1 MSVNKY
7 NTTTGELE
15 TIASGQRTWVGTRA
29 AYDAAKS
36 AGTLPTNALI
46 CITDDEDDTIADA
59 VTDGDSRAVTSNAV
73 YDAIAGKANVYKT
86 EILNGQT
93 LKVQFTRFEPYLI
106 SMCGLNGGVFAV
118 WAGIGYGESSAR
130 HAITKIVD
138 GSSSSV
144 FTVTQGT
151 DFGYGL
157 TISTTYS
164 QSSTQVRIIS
174 SGAITKIS

>member
-93 LKVQFTRFEPYLI
+93 INIRLNAHEPYLI
-106 SMCGLNGGVFAV
+106 SMCGMNSGVFAV
-118 WAGIGYGESSAR
+118 WAGIGYGESSVR

-138 GSSSSV
+138 GGSSSY

-151 DFGYGL
+151 GFGYGV

-164 QSSTQVRIIS
+164 ASLTLVRIITTS
-174 SGAITKIS
+174 PIDIIS